1 MFLFLFFYLCLTE
14 AGDSS
19 LDPTVLDI
27 KNQTAVPSGGLQGP
41 QGWNFGVITTATE
54 MGLSTRP
61 TKNASYLYNQLRL
74 LVSPCHIDTRET

>member
-1 MFLFLFFYLCLTE
+1 MFLFLFFFFVSYRS
-14 AGDSS
+14 GDGP
-19 LDPTVLDI
+19 LEDPTVLGI

-61 TKNASYLYNQLRL
+61 TKNAATFTIS
-74 LVSPCHIDTRET
+74 

>member
-61 TKNASYLYNQLRL
+61 TKNASSGYLYNQLRL
-74 LVSPCHIDTRET
+74 LVSP

>member
-1 MFLFLFFYLCLTE
+1 MFLILFFYLCLTE

-19 LDPTVLDI
+19 LDPLATVLDI

-41 QGWNFGVITTATE
+41 QRWNFGVITTATE

-61 TKNASYLYNQLRL
+61 TKNASYTAIVL
-74 LVSPCHIDTRET
+74 

>member
-1 MFLFLFFYLCLTE
+1 MFLILFFYLCLTE

-19 LDPTVLDI
+19 LDSDPTVLDI

-41 QGWNFGVITTATE
+41 QRWNFGVITTATE

-61 TKNASYLYNQLRL
+61 TKNASSGYLY
-74 LVSPCHIDTRET
+74 

>member
-1 MFLFLFFYLCLTE
+1 MFLILFFYLCQCLTE

-41 QGWNFGVITTATE
+41 QRWNFGVITTATE

-61 TKNASYLYNQLRL
+61 TKNASYL
-74 LVSPCHIDTRET
+74 